1 MNDALPASFESW
13 PELGETQGVILLE
26 LLLGG
31 PRSRARL
38 AEAAGLSRTSL
49 TRIARDLIETGL
61 LGEGELQPS
70 GHRGRPSE
78 SLFLRPERAHFVGV
92 KLTGEAAYVVITD
105 LTAQVVAKVSAPL
118 PNRSVDA
125 VVALVAG
132 LIADVSVG
140 FPLVAAIGIGV
151 AGDVSNVGGVEVL
164 HRSNFLGW
172 DGIALSRLV
181 AEATG
186 LPTSMSN
193 DVHALAAS
201 LHWFG
206 GLGAHRSLVV
216 YGLGAGIGSGL
227 VVANDAAPGAHGRA
241 GRIGH
246 SRMPGSGVTCAK
258 GHQNCIHSFVTMP
271 AIEANAGVDPGQYEL
286 ALQRAR
292 AGDERALS
300 AFRSASFALGVA
312 VAESVNTVDPEIVAI
327 MGEGRHMLDLAPDDF
342 VSAATEYLEQV
353 DFSQVRIE
361 RPDFHFDSYA
371 QGAAVV
377 AIRRLLTSR
386 T

>member
-1 MNDALPASFESW
+1 MSDATPASFEPW

-26 LLLGG
+26 LLLRG

-49 TRIARDLIETGL
+49 TRIARELIDAGL
-61 LGEGELQPS
+61 LGEGEIQAS

-92 KLTGEAAYVVITD
+92 KLTGEAAYVVVTD
-105 LTAQVVAKVSAPL
+105 LTAQVVRKASAPL

-125 VVALVAG
+125 VVALVARLVG
-132 LIADVSVG
+132 DVTADSQLAV
-140 FPLVAAIGIGV
+140 AIGVGV

-172 DGIALSRLV
+172 DGIALSRLIS
-181 AEATG
+181 EATG

-206 GLGAHRSLVV
+206 GLGTHRSLVV

-227 VVANDAAPGAHGRA
+227 VVANDTAPGAHGRA

-246 SRMPGSGVTCAK
+246 SRMAGRGVTCAK
-258 GHQNCIHSFVTMP
+258 GHQDCIHSFVTMP
-271 AIEANAGVDPGQYEL
+271 AIEVNAGVGPGEYPV
-286 ALQRAR
+286 ALERAAR
-292 AGDERALS
+292 GDEQAMA
-300 AFRSASFALGVA
+300 AFRSAAFALGVA
-312 VAESVNTVDPEIVAI
+312 VADSVNTVDPEIVAI
-327 MGEGRHMLDLAPDDF
+327 MGEGCHMLDLAHDEF
-342 VSAATEYLEQV
+342 VSGATEYLEQV

-361 RPDFHFDSYA
+361 RPTFHFDNYA

-377 AIRRLLTSR
+377 AIRGLLTR